1 MYRYCLNKTEE
12 RYYVCVCLFVAWSC
26 RFRSFRQM
34 WVGVCIC
41 IPVYMFTC
49 AHPHT
54 YGCTYMHT
62 HTHTHSPP
70 PPPRSASA
78 GFQIL
83 DFLISGSLQDVG
95 FYIPD
100 LQICTPAASGVRFPD
115 LHALSFER
123 FQIFRDLESGN
134 LNSVNFVTATLE
146 SRNLGRAN
154 LESLPT

>member
-1 MYRYCLNKTEE
+1 MC
-12 RYYVCVCLFVAWSC
+12 VCVCLLPGRAVFV
-26 RFRSFRQM
+26 RSDRCG
-34 WVGVCIC
+34 WVYAYAYPCIC
-41 IPVYMFTC
+41 SHV
-49 AHPHT
+49 
-54 YGCTYMHT
+54 HT
-62 HTHTHSPP
+62 HTHTDAPTCIHTHTHTRPP